1 MLGRGIGG
9 ELRACLSIE
18 LKACLSIES
27 SEATGNEGR
36 SDRVRFVMRIDPIK
50 HTAIKFPAP
59 VCRDCSIPM
68 ITVTSIF
75 RHATPDEEKIVSY
88 ECQKC
93 GCTLGPARDRRGRQ
107 YFVSPLSGFT
117 HPA

>member
-1 MLGRGIGG
+1 
-9 ELRACLSIE
+9 
-18 LKACLSIES
+18 
-27 SEATGNEGR
+27 
-36 SDRVRFVMRIDPIK
+36 MRIDPIK

-88 ECQKC
+88 ECQKWRMH
-93 GCTLGPARDRRGRQ
+93 ARSSPRPPRTPIFRLTIVGLHAPGVTPRHQHHPLIRRADQ
-107 YFVSPLSGFT
+107 GFWK
-117 HPA
+117 